1 MKIAVITDSTAY
13 LDQAYIDEYQIK
25 IIPLNV
31 IFKDETYRELIDLN
45 TEDFYKRMRNETQLP
60 TTSQPTIGDYVAL
73 LEELERE
80 GYTDVIAI
88 HLSSGISGAY
98 QGAITANSMV
108 EGIKVHPFDS
118 EISCMVQGFYTL
130 KASQLIRENVPL
142 DSILKQLEEMKQ
154 AANAYFIVDDLNN
167 LKKGGRLNGAQALVG
182 TMLQVKPILHFVDT
196 KIVPYE
202 KVRTK
207 KRAMKRIE
215 EQIAKE
221 IDQSSE
227 VSICVIHANDEE
239 GALAWKKQLKEKF
252 PKANVIISYFGPVI
266 GTHLGEGSLGV
277 GYTTTPIDLT
287 K

>member
-154 AANAYFIVDDLNN
+154 AVNAYFIVDDLNN

-239 GALAWKKQLKEKF
+239 GALVWKNQLEEKF